1 MQEVYYVRQLGDAYS
16 VQTRQHDLSGVG
28 WERVCRLTEH
38 QAHRLVRG
46 GARSTLDAERIDQAV
61 PAAVLM
67 IRFVDDADPEAAGY
81 RMFVGDEMLDRKISV
96 HEARLMILQG
106 FACAHDS
113 EFDPERDRVL
123 GLRVD
128 LARAIRERVAIDLK
142 ISDIE
147 GRLKQTTTAI
157 LAPPGHGDDP
167 SP

>member
-1 MQEVYYVRQLGDAYS
+1 MQKTYYVRQMGDS
-16 VQTRQHDLSGVG
+16 FSIQTRQHDLSGVG
-28 WERVCRLTEH
+28 WERVCRLTER

-96 HEARLMILQG
+96 H
-106 FACAHDS
+106 DS

-128 LARAIRERVAIDLK
+128 LARAIRERVAIDLN

-157 LAPPGHGDDP
+157 LAAAPGHGDDP